1 MIKVEMK
8 HCSVKLSEHNLKE
21 ETLLNIA
28 GGSAGICYRSE
39 DSYEKNKQRVISC
52 INKGHT
58 SVLEHI
64 NISFEVLCDRGT
76 SHALVRH
83 RHCAFTQESTIY
95 TNYEKQGM
103 LYCIALPE
111 TDPYKLGYK
120 FDESYNKNLYY
131 MFQEAVKNYEY
142 LLSKGLPAGIARDV
156 LPNCTATI
164 LKITTNFR
172 ELQSILKIRKQ
183 PSDSVRM
190 HQVIYLLEKELIN
203 NYPMLTSAI
212 LNKE

>member
-1 MIKVEMK
+1 MINIKMEQ
-8 HCSVKLSEHNLKE
+8 CSVKLSEYNLE
-21 ETLLNIA
+21 ERALINIA
-28 GGSAGICYRSE
+28 GGSAGICYRAE
-39 DSYEKNKQRVISC
+39 DSYEKNKQRIISC
-52 INKGHT
+52 IKKGHT
-58 SVLEHI
+58 SVLEHA

-95 TNYEKQGM
+95 TNYEKQGT
-103 LYCIALPE
+103 LAFIALPFV
-111 TDPYKLGYK
+111 DHYKSGYK
-120 FDESYNKNLYY
+120 PDYDYNEILSG
-131 MFQEAVKNYEY
+131 MFEEAVKMYET
-142 LLSKGLPAGIARDV
+142 LLDRGLPAGIARDI

-172 ELQSILKIRKQ
+172 ELQSILNIRKQ

-190 HQVIYLLEKELIN
+190 HQVIYLLEKALRQE
-203 NYPMLTSAI
+203 YPILTAAI

>member
-1 MIKVEMK
+1 
-8 HCSVKLSEHNLKE
+8 
-21 ETLLNIA
+21 
-28 GGSAGICYRSE
+28 
-39 DSYEKNKQRVISC
+39 
-52 INKGHT
+52 
-58 SVLEHI
+58 
-64 NISFEVLCDRGT
+64 
-76 SHALVRH
+76 
-83 RHCAFTQESTIY
+83 
-95 TNYEKQGM
+95 M

-111 TDPYKLGYK
+111 TDPYKPGYK

-183 PSDSVRM
+183 LSDSVRM

-203 NYPMLTSAI
+203 NYPILTSAI